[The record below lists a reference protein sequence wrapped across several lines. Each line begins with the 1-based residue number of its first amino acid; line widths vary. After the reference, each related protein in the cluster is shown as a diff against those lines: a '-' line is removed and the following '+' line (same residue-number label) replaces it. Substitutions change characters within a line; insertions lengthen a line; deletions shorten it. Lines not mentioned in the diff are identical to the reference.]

1 MSFEKFLAH
10 VRSKSLARQNRFEV
24 IIPFGDSQLTSLMCH
39 SVSIPSQFAV
49 TDTNNMFGISRDHVW
64 MKNVNQVI
72 MRFYMDTD
80 LKVKKTFDD
89 WLKLIQ
95 NPNNGILEYYS
106 KYTRD
111 VTVKVLDINDKVR
124 NEITMYEAYPRNV
137 EGDTLNARANGIA
150 ELVVTFNFRYYINKK

>member
-10 VRSKSLARQNRFEV
+10 VRTKSLSRQNRFEV
-24 IIPFGDSQLTSLMCH
+24 IIPYGDGQLTSLMCH

-64 MKNVNQVI
+64 MKNVNQVV
-72 MRFYMDTD
+72 MRFYLDID

-89 WLKLIQ
+89 WLRLIQ
-95 NPNNGILEYYS
+95 NPANGILEYYS
-106 KYTRD
+106 KYVRD

-124 NEITMYEAYPRNV
+124 NEIIMYEAYPRNV
-137 EGDTLNARANGIA
+137 EGGELNARANGIA
-150 ELVVTFNFRYYINKK
+150 ELVVTFNFRYYLNKK